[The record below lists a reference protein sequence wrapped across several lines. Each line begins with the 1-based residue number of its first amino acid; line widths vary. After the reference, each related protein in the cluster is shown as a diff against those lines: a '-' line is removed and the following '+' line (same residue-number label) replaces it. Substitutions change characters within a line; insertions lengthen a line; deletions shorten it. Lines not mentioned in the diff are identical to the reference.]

1 MKMIELSGLEK
12 KGIRLG
18 RCSEINDTVNLL
30 GYANYIVPEKLG
42 KVFRKEI
49 DLQIPYKIDS
59 QSQQGIML
67 IKVGKSHKALR
78 GLYGHLLAIFSL
90 VRQFQGGTLYCR
102 YCKKSLPEQ
111 CQIVALLNFL
121 ET

>member
-1 MKMIELSGLEK
+1 MIELRGLAK
-12 KGIRLG
+12 KGIRLEN
-18 RCSEINDTVNLL
+18 CSEIKDVVHILEYVNYPAL
-30 GYANYIVPEKLG
+30 EKLG

-102 YCKKSLPEQ
+102 YCKRTLPEQ
-111 CQIVALLNFL
+111 CQVVALLNFL